1 MRRTCLVLLPCTL
14 LALASTPAGAVTCT
28 LDAVPAATLLL
39 PYFEVDLDDAGGR
52 TTALSIGN
60 ASHHAA
66 LAHVV
71 VWTDLAVPT
80 FVFDVYLTGYELQT
94 INLRDV
100 FEGKIPV
107 TADLARDPEDRL
119 SPRGELSEDA
129 AFPGCENLDGVPE
142 PFAKPLWPV
151 LPPGAVADLRSLHT
165 GGPAAGLQG
174 RCAGLAHGDHIARGY
189 VTIDVARRCS
199 PLAPD
204 DPGYFGPDG
213 VATNDNILWGD
224 YYSIDSRENSAQ
236 GTNLVR
242 VEADPEN
249 FGAGDYTFYA
259 RYVGASGA
267 DAREPLATTW
277 AARFLEGGPFTAGTG
292 LVIWRDSKRP
302 SEPFAC
308 GGRPPGH
315 PFSQGQV
322 VWFDEEENPTSV
334 ETANLFP
341 FASGKVRTAGMV
353 GSTRSFGWLYLDL
366 NHSTGGPLDPYAQ
379 SWIGTVL
386 SASGRYSAG
395 LEGTQLDSACGPAR
409 CVSGEEAEAGQLC
422 LLGPIE
428 AGSPARFRVVPR
440 GCFSSSC
447 TTRREVSCSVA
458 ARNGSTLVLDSLFCL
473 QTATTGGCTTDCNGG
488 GFARCSSAALAA
500 GTYTARLGSLSLT
513 FTVPGPGVC
522 VGSPF

>member
-1 MRRTCLVLLPCTL
+1 MPRARLFLLPCLL
-14 LALASTPAGAVTCT
+14 LALAPPAGAATCA
-28 LDAVPAATLLL
+28 LDVVPAATLLL
-39 PYFEVDLDDAGGR
+39 PYFEVDLDHPGGR

-60 ASHHAA
+60 ASHRAA

-80 FVFDVYLTGYELQT
+80 FVFDVYLTGYEMQT

-107 TADLARDPEDRL
+107 TADLARDPDDLL
-119 SPRGELSEDA
+119 SPRGALSEDST
-129 AFPGCENLDGVPE
+129 FPGCENLDGVPG
-142 PFAKPLWPV
+142 PFAKPVWPV

-174 RCAGLAHGDHIARGY
+174 KCAGLAHGDRIARGY
-189 VTIDVARRCS
+189 VTIDAARRCS

-204 DPGYFGPDG
+204 DPGYFGPGG
-213 VATNDNILWGD
+213 VATNDNVLWGD
-224 YYSIDSRENSAQ
+224 YYYIDGREGSAQ

-242 VEADPEN
+242 IEADPAR

-277 AARFLEGGPFTAGTG
+277 AARFLEGGPFTSGTG
-292 LVIWRDSKRP
+292 LVVWRDSKRP
-302 SEPFAC
+302 GEPFAC

-322 VWFDEEENPTSV
+322 FWFDEQENPTTI

-341 FASGKVRTAGMV
+341 FAAGKVRTAGMV
-353 GSTRSFGWLYLDL
+353 GGTRSFGWLYLDL

-379 SWIGTVL
+379 GWIGSVV
-386 SASGRYSAG
+386 SASGLYSVG
-395 LEGTQLDSACGPAR
+395 LEGTQLDSACGPSR
-409 CVSGEEAEAGQLC
+409 CVSGEEVEIGQLC
-422 LLGPIE
+422 LESALQVGQR
-428 AGSPARFRVVPR
+428 ARFRVLPE

-447 TTRREVSCSVA
+447 TQVREASCSVA
-458 ARNGSTLVLDSLFCL
+458 ARSGSTLTLEGLFCL
-473 QTATTGGCTTDCNGG
+473 QRVSPSGDCTSDCGG
-488 GFARCSSAALAA
+488 GGAARCASGPLEA
-500 GTYTARLGSLSLT
+500 GTYTARLGNLSLT
-513 FTVPGPGVC
+513 FTVPGPAVC
-522 VGSPF
+522 AASPF